1 MGGYSESEWPLL
13 FCTNACTA
21 RADPLSVGTSH
32 AGLLDIGEASPS
44 PSRTNRTPIITIQ
57 DITAING
64 ERLLR
69 LAAVRAMTGL
79 RRSTLCRLIQQ
90 GEFPAP
96 IHPLGHSRFAAWRL
110 SEVRQWI
117 KQVAA

>member
-1 MGGYSESEWPLL
+1 
-13 FCTNACTA
+13 
-21 RADPLSVGTSH
+21 
-32 AGLLDIGEASPS
+32 
-44 PSRTNRTPIITIQ
+44 
-57 DITAING
+57 
-64 ERLLR
+64 LLR

-79 RRSTLCRLIQQ
+79 GRSTLCRLIQQ

-117 KQVAA
+117 EQVAA

>member
-44 PSRTNRTPIITIQ
+44 PRTNNPDKPDSYNNNPRHH
-57 DITAING
+57 
-64 ERLLR
+64 
-69 LAAVRAMTGL
+69 
-79 RRSTLCRLIQQ
+79 C
-90 GEFPAP
+90 
-96 IHPLGHSRFAAWRL
+96 H
-110 SEVRQWI
+110 
-117 KQVAA
+117 